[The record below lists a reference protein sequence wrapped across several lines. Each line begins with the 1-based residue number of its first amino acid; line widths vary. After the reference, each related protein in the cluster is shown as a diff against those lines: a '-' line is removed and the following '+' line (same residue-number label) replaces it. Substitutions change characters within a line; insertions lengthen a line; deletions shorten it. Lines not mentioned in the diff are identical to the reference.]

1 MRSIRRDLL
10 TRLLAGVGLV
20 LVLAGAG
27 VTLAVARA
35 LESQFDRN
43 LSERVRGLASIL
55 FQVEQ
60 RVDFQFSEQLMPEY
74 DVGEQPAYFELRF
87 VEGDLLE
94 RSPSLGEDDLVTP
107 RPPASAPEH
116 WSAPLPDGREG
127 RYVAQIVQ
135 VHHVYPEE
143 GPQRP
148 EARRV
153 VVVVARGTEELVSA
167 ERRVIAI
174 AVLSIL
180 VLIAL
185 VAVVTRLAVER
196 GLAPARRFAADL
208 DSLQVEDLPARFE
221 PGELPAELTPIARKT
236 GALMDRVRAA
246 LARER
251 RTTADIAHELR
262 TPLGE
267 ILTVSEVALRANG
280 SASASPALAT
290 VRDVAGR
297 MGRSVTTLLKLS
309 RLEMGA
315 ERFTREPVVL
325 GALLDELLT
334 SLSASLRARRLELVR
349 AVPADARVEADEGVL
364 RIVLSNLLANAAH
377 YAPEGTTIVVRVEA
391 GSSWRLSIEN
401 DSADLRLEDLASL
414 TEPFWRKDGARADR
428 ERSGLGLALSR
439 ALAERAELRLTF
451 TLEGRR
457 FRATLS
463 AI

>member
-1 MRSIRRDLL
+1 MKSIRGYLM
-10 TRLLAGVGLV
+10 TRLLVGVGSV
-20 LVLAGAG
+20 LLLAGAG

-43 LSERVRGLASIL
+43 LSDRVRGLASIL

-74 DVGEQPAYFELRF
+74 DVGERPAYFELRF

-94 RSPSLGEDDLVTP
+94 RSPSLGEDELTPP
-107 RPPASAPEH
+107 RPASSTPEH

-127 RYVAQIVQ
+127 RFVAQVVE

-143 GPQRP
+143 GPERP

-153 VVVVARGTEELVSA
+153 VVVIACGTEELVSA
-167 ERRVIAI
+167 EWRVIAI
-174 AVLSIL
+174 AALSIV
-180 VLIAL
+180 VLIGL
-185 VAVVTRLAVER
+185 VAGVTRVAVER

-208 DSLQVEDLPARFE
+208 DGLQVEALPERFE
-221 PGELPAELTPIARKT
+221 PGELPAELAPVARKT

-280 SASASPALAT
+280 SSPAGPALAT

-309 RLEMGA
+309 RLEMGS
-315 ERFTREPVVL
+315 ERFRREPVEL
-325 GALLDELLT
+325 AALFEELIGPLAT
-334 SLSASLRARRLELVR
+334 PLRTRRLELVR
-349 AVPADARVEADEGVL
+349 TVPADARIETDEGVL
-364 RIVLSNLLANAAH
+364 RIVLSNLLANAAF
-377 YAPEGTTIVVRVEA
+377 YASE
-391 GSSWRLSIEN
+391 GSSIAVRFEPGPPWRLSVEN
-401 DSADLRLEDLASL
+401 DSGDLRPEDLASL

-451 TLEGRR
+451 ALEGRR
-457 FRATLS
+457 FRATL
-463 AI
+463 AAG